1 MRRDGRRIARLATIG
16 LVSAHLGACTTTT
29 ITPEQVYSPTERYRT
44 VAVGDISAE
53 DEIWADKARYV
64 RAGLVEQ
71 LRESGAFDSVIDP
84 APDPLPPEAILVSG
98 HLTEANKG
106 NRWMRF
112 LVGFGAGEASA
123 QGEFQIEN
131 GAGVPLARFETEEAY
146 EGGTGLGGF
155 DFYDMD
161 DLMVML
167 GEETAEWVV
176 DWSAGEAPSVTA
188 ANGRSLTTVEDRP
201 VAPNRDASAAPED

>member
-1 MRRDGRRIARLATIG
+1 MRRNSRRIARFATIA
-16 LVSAHLGACTTTT
+16 LASAHLGACTTTT
-29 ITPEQVYSPTERYRT
+29 VTPEQVYPPTERYRT

-53 DEIWADKARYV
+53 DEIWAGKERYV
-64 RAGLVEQ
+64 RAGLVER
-71 LRESGAFDSVIDP
+71 LRDSGAFDSVLYP

-98 HLTEANKG
+98 HVTEANKG
-106 NRWMRF
+106 DRWMRF

-146 EGGTGLGGF
+146 QGGTGLGGF

-176 DWSAGEAPSVTA
+176 DWTAGEAPSVTA

-201 VAPNRDASAAPED
+201 VAPNGDAADPPKD